1 MNTMKK
7 VVKVVALIALLF
19 TQACDNN
26 DCEGQLCF
34 TPPIGFAFE
43 LVDKESGENLF
54 TNGTYNPDDIEVLN
68 VLDNLKKEFSFISED
83 DINIIQIGSI
93 GWDSEIADVV
103 LKVGDAIILNLYVD
117 SERVS
122 ENCCSFSRY
131 NEIRIDNA
139 EYELDQQSGIYT
151 IFLE

>member
-1 MNTMKK
+1 MKK
-7 VVKVVALIALLF
+7 TLKLVALIALLF
-19 TQACDNN
+19 IQACDNN
-26 DCEGQLCF
+26 DCEDLLCF
-34 TPPIGFAFE
+34 TPPVLFAFE
-43 LVDKESGENLF
+43 LVDKDSGENLF
-54 TNGTYNPDDIEVLN
+54 TNGTYNPDNIEVLN
-68 VLDNLKKEFSFISED
+68 VLDNSKREFRFISEN
-83 DINIIQIGSI
+83 DINIIRIGSI

-122 ENCCSFSRY
+122 ENCCNFSKY

-151 IFLE
+151 IFIE

>member
-1 MNTMKK
+1 MKHVLK
-7 VVKVVALIALLF
+7 SVSLLLLLF
-19 TQACDNN
+19 VQGCNNN
-26 DCEGQLCF
+26 DCDGLACF
-34 TPPIGFAFE
+34 TPPMGFAFE
-43 LVDKESGENLF
+43 LVDKDSGENLF
-54 TNGTYNPDDIEVLN
+54 TNGSYDSDDIEVLN
-68 VLDNLKKEFSFISED
+68 VLDNSKKEFSFISED

-93 GWDSEIADVV
+93 GWDSEIEEVV

-122 ENCCSFSRY
+122 ENCCSFSKY

-151 IFLE
+151 IFIE

>member
-1 MNTMKK
+1 MKK

-34 TPPIGFAFE
+34 TPPIGFYFE

-68 VLDNLKKEFSFISED
+68 VLDNSKKEFSFISED

-93 GWDSEIADVV
+93 GWDSEIEEVI
-103 LKVGDAIILNLYVD
+103 LKVGDEIILNLYVD

>member
-1 MNTMKK
+1 MKK

-54 TNGTYNPDDIEVLN
+54 TNGSYDSDDIEVLN
-68 VLDNLKKEFSFISED
+68 TVDNSKREFSFISEN
-83 DINIIQIGSI
+83 DINIIRIGSI

>member
-1 MNTMKK
+1 MKK
-7 VVKVVALIALLF
+7 TLKLVALIALLF
-19 TQACDNN
+19 IQACDNN
-26 DCEGQLCF
+26 DCEDLLCF

-43 LVDKESGENLF
+43 LVDKDSGENLF
-54 TNGTYNPDDIEVLN
+54 TNGTYNPDNIEVLN
-68 VLDNLKKEFSFISED
+68 VLDNSKREFRFISEN
-83 DINIIQIGSI
+83 DINIIRIGSI

-103 LKVGDAIILNLYVD
+103 LKVGDASILNLYVD

-122 ENCCSFSRY
+122 ENCCNFSKY

-151 IFLE
+151 IFIE

>member
-1 MNTMKK
+1 MKK
-7 VVKVVALIALLF
+7 TLKLVALIALLF

-26 DCEGQLCF
+26 DCEDILCF
-34 TPPIGFAFE
+34 TPPMGFAFD
-43 LVDKESGENLF
+43 LVDKDSGENLF
-54 TNGTYNPDDIEVLN
+54 TNGSYDSDDIELLN
-68 VLDNLKKEFSFISED
+68 VLDNSKKEFSFISED

-93 GWDSEIADVV
+93 GWDSEIEEVV

-122 ENCCSFSRY
+122 ENCCNFSKY

-151 IFLE
+151 IFIE

>member
-1 MNTMKK
+1 MKK
-7 VVKVVALIALLF
+7 TLKLVALVVLLF

-26 DCEGQLCF
+26 DCEGLLCF

-54 TNGTYNPDDIEVLN
+54 TNGSYDSDDIEVLN
-68 VLDNLKKEFSFISED
+68 TVDNSKREFSFISEN
-83 DINIIQIGSI
+83 DINIIRIGSI

-122 ENCCSFSRY
+122 ENCCNFSKY